1 MTTTYQGQ
9 HNPPH
14 PGEFIDEVYLKPFG
28 LSRNDVARRL
38 DVSPSTFSRLVNG
51 KSDISP
57 EMAIRLSRVL
67 GRSPRSW
74 MAMQDNYDL
83 NRAAHQVDVSALK
96 AVNFAA

>member
-1 MTTTYQGQ
+1 MTTSDQSQ

-28 LSRNDVARRL
+28 LSRNDVAHRL

-67 GRSPRSW
+67 GRSARSW

-83 NRAAHQVDVSALK
+83 QPGRRSG
-96 AVNFAA
+96 